1 MMMKLMMAFMPSC
14 REVSKTLCG
23 DGLAAEPRHRRLLI
37 RLHLSRCELCSRFA
51 RQIERIGEALK
62 TSWSEPQGADVEALK
77 RRVIDRL
84 GPLR

>member
-1 MMMKLMMAFMPSC
+1 MMRKLMMAFMPSC
-14 REVSKTLCG
+14 HEVSKTLCG

-37 RLHLSRCELCSRFA
+37 RLHLSRCELCARFA

-62 TSWSEPQGADVEALK
+62 ASWSEPKGVDVEALK

-84 GPLR
+84 GPSR